1 MTYTTFSVD
10 IDADGIAL
18 LTIDLPDASMNVWNG
33 ALIEEF
39 GKWVDDFTTNEAIKG
54 AVITS
59 GKKSGFLAG
68 ADLTMLGGAKAS
80 STKEAFDQ
88 AFALNALLRKME
100 SGGHSAKD
108 LSSGKASA
116 KPVACALNGLALGG
130 GLELALA
137 CHYRV
142 VADNPKIQLGM
153 PEVMVGLLPGGGGT
167 PLAAGLQ
174 IGRSLAEAEL
184 VGEAQAVID
193 IMKARGAQVPLPVDR
208 FKEL

>member
-1 MTYTTFSVD
+1 MTYKTFSVD

-39 GKWVDDFTTNEAIKG
+39 GAWVDDFTTNEAVKG

-68 ADLTMLGGAKAS
+68 ADLTMLGGAKAG

-100 SGGHSAKD
+100 TGGQSAKD
-108 LSSGKASA
+108 LSAGKVSA
-116 KPVACALNGLALGG
+116 KPGACALNGLALGG

-137 CHYRV
+137 LAIRS
-142 VADNPKIQLGM
+142 
-153 PEVMVGLLPGGGGT
+153 
-167 PLAAGLQ
+167 AAGAT
-174 IGRSLAEAEL
+174 SCTNPCAF
-184 VGEAQAVID
+184 AV
-193 IMKARGAQVPLPVDR
+193 AGSSALP
-208 FKEL
+208 

>member
-39 GKWVDDFTTNEAIKG
+39 GKWVDDFTTNEAVKG

-88 AFALNALLRKME
+88 AFALNALLRKMVRE
-100 SGGHSAKD
+100 MCSATD
-108 LSSGKASA
+108 SCNMRPFALSAR
-116 KPVACALNGLALGG
+116 L
-130 GLELALA
+130 
-137 CHYRV
+137 V
-142 VADNPKIQLGM
+142 VASWLILATAVCVASFD
-153 PEVMVGLLPGGGGT
+153 LPGVPWRTRLGELRSDPSPT
-167 PLAAGLQ
+167 RRLRRRLLRPKLRTAGVQ
-174 IGRSLAEAEL
+174 R
-184 VGEAQAVID
+184 
-193 IMKARGAQVPLPVDR
+193 LPTVR
-208 FKEL
+208 QRA